1 MVESMDSLIE
11 AERVLLRGD
20 PEQELRGLRGRLRD
34 LDGRRKRA
42 PDAYLAGA
50 FTVEELRARQGELEA
65 ARKDL
70 LRQMQ
75 RCEGRD
81 ERLRKPVAYRDLLSR
96 RVDAWN
102 NLPAE
107 HPDLPEY
114 VIPWEKL
121 APEVRERMT
130 GPTPWDNGPFA
141 RAQGA
146 ALADATPEQRRE
158 RYASLDLRV
167 VAPRR
172 TNWRSAVNSERR

>member
-1 MVESMDSLIE
+1 MDSLIE

-107 HPDLPEY
+107 HPDLPGY

-121 APEVRERMT
+121 PPEVRERMT
-130 GPTPWDNGPFA
+130 GPMPWDNDPFA
-141 RAQGA
+141 RAQVA

-158 RYASLDLRV
+158 RYASLELRV
-167 VAPRR
+167 VAH
-172 TNWRSAVNSERR
+172 SKDELEVIGLF